1 MKTYLLLVIIFL
13 LSSCDLFKT
22 PAKPDN
28 PPEIVSKSPTATV
41 LDQKVGDSVQFS
53 INAIDADDD
62 HINYRTL
69 LDGMKVNDSN
79 TYTFVVPDLGTF
91 EIQMDAYNDEIDS
104 EIWTVNVSNTAPE
117 IGYLSNVTVKED
129 NIEIGSNAKTF
140 TYSDNED
147 SLEDLVVELSQTN
160 SDLIKFGLD
169 VDNNIVIEDYL
180 ENGNGSSQVTIK
192 VTDTNGCY

>member
-1 MKTYLLLVIIFL
+1 M
-13 LSSCDLFKT
+13 FKT
-22 PAKPDN
+22 PARPDN